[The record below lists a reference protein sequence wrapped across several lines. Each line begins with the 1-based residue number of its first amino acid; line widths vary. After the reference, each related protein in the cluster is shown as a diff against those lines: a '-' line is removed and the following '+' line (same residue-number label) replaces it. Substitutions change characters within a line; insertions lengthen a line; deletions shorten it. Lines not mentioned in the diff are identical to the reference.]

1 MLRIVSKH
9 FRGLKN
15 ARSSNAGEFHP
26 HVLTEPDV
34 NLSIHPALIDP
45 PWVSTPAAN
54 EQTTGVPD
62 VQSGQ
67 ANEPLAVSFAE
78 GL

>member
-1 MLRIVSKH
+1 MKSKH
-9 FRGLKN
+9 FRCLEIEE
-15 ARSSNAGEFHP
+15 SSNARESHP
-26 HVLTEPDV
+26 NVLTEPDV

-45 PWVSTPAAN
+45 PSVSTPVAN
-54 EQTTGVPD
+54 GQTTGVPG

-67 ANEPLAVSFAE
+67 ANEPLAVFSPV

>member
-1 MLRIVSKH
+1 MDIKSKR
-9 FRGLKN
+9 FRNLKT
-15 ARSSNAGEFHP
+15 ARSSNAGELHP

-45 PWVSTPAAN
+45 PWVSTPVAN
-54 EQTTGVPD
+54 EQTSRVLGVRY
-62 VQSGQ
+62 GQ
-67 ANEPLAVSFAE
+67 ANEPPAVSYAE